1 MKILDWYILKR
12 YFATF
17 GVLMLL
23 FVPIGITANLA
34 EKFDKI
40 KVAPGLEIAL
50 YFVNFTIFFA
60 NMLFPIMLFLSIIWF
75 TSKLASNT
83 EIIAFLSSGVSFWRF
98 LRPYTIGA
106 IVITVIALAL
116 STYIAPA
123 ASKGYNEFVY
133 TYLKNTQKEDKEASE
148 NIFRQINE
156 NEFIY
161 TSKFNKNTKSA
172 NNFLLEHFDG
182 HEMTFKITATSIKY
196 KPEDSTYTL
205 NNYKKRIIT
214 AEGEDIL
221 ESSYKKD
228 TTLPFEFEALTPVTY
243 VAETLNFS
251 ELKEFIKQQKL
262 HGSSN
267 INRYKVEAYRRWSVP
282 ISAFILTI
290 IAVSVS
296 SIKRRGGIGVNLA
309 VGISVAFLYVFLD
322 KIFGTLAE
330 KSSFSPL
337 LAVWIPNIFF
347 GVLAIFL
354 LQKAKR

>member
-1 MKILDWYILKR
+1 M
-12 YFATF
+12 
-17 GVLMLL
+17 MLL

-34 EKFDKI
+34 EKFN
-40 KVAPGLEIAL
+40 KVKAAPGLEIL
-50 YFVNFTIFFA
+50 WYYIDFTIFFA
-60 NMLFPIMLFLSIIWF
+60 NMLFPILLFLSIIWF
-75 TSKLASNT
+75 TSKLADNT

-98 LRPYTIGA
+98 LRPYIIGA
-106 IVITVIALAL
+106 TFITLVAMAL
-116 STYIAPA
+116 STYIAPE

-133 TYLKNTQKEDKEASE
+133 TYLKNTDKEEKEATE

-161 TSKFNKNTKSA
+161 TSKFNKSTRSA
-172 NNFLLEHFDG
+172 NNFLLEHFEG
-182 HEMTFKITATSIKY
+182 HKMTFKITATSIKY
-196 KPEDSTYTL
+196 NPEDTTYTL
-205 NNYKKRIIT
+205 NNYKKRILT
-214 AEGEDIL
+214 NQEDIL
-221 ESSYKKD
+221 ESAYKKD

-243 VAETLNFS
+243 VAETLNYV
-251 ELKEFIKQQKL
+251 ELRDFIRQQKL

-296 SIKRRGGIGVNLA
+296 AIKRRGGIGINLM
-309 VGISVAFLYVFLD
+309 VGIAIAFLYVFLD
-322 KIFGTLAE
+322 KIFGTIAE

-347 GVLAIFL
+347 GFLAVFL

>member
-17 GVLMLL
+17 GVMMLL
-23 FVPIGITANLA
+23 FIPIGITANLA
-34 EKFDKI
+34 EKFNKI
-40 KVAPGLEIAL
+40 KTAPNLEIL
-50 YFVNFTIFFA
+50 EYFVNFTIFFA
-60 NMLFPIMLFLSIIWF
+60 NMLFPILLFLSIIWF
-75 TSKLASNT
+75 TSKLANNS

-98 LRPYTIGA
+98 LRPYVIGA
-106 IVITVIALAL
+106 TTITIIALAL

-133 TYLKNTQKEDKEASE
+133 TYLKDTQKEDREASE
-148 NIFRQINE
+148 NIFRQIND

-161 TSKFNKNTKSA
+161 TTKFNKTTKTAS
-172 NNFLLEHFDG
+172 NFLLEHFEG
-182 HEMTFKITATSIKY
+182 NKMVFKIQATSIKY
-196 KPEDSTYTL
+196 NKIDSTYTL
-205 NNYKKRIIT
+205 NNYKKRIISE
-214 AEGEDIL
+214 EGDIL

-243 VAETLNFS
+243 VAETLNYS
-251 ELKEFIKQQKL
+251 ELMDFIAKQKL

-267 INRYKVEAYRRWSVP
+267 INRYQVEAYRRWSVP

-296 SIKRRGGIGVNLA
+296 AIKRRGGIGVNLM
-309 VGISVAFLYVFLD
+309 VGIAVAFLYVFLD

-347 GVLAIFL
+347 GVLAVFL

>member
-17 GVLMLL
+17 GVMMLL
-23 FVPIGITANLA
+23 FIPIGITANLA
-34 EKFDKI
+34 EKFNRI
-40 KVAPGLEIAL
+40 KEAPGLEIAE

-60 NMLFPIMLFLSIIWF
+60 NMLFPILLFLSIIWF
-75 TSKLASNT
+75 TSKLANNS

-98 LRPYTIGA
+98 LRPYVIGA
-106 IVITVIALAL
+106 TTITLIALAL

-133 TYLKNTQKEDKEASE
+133 TYLKNTKKEDREASE

-161 TSKFNKNTKSA
+161 TTKFNKTTKTA
-172 NNFLLEHFDG
+172 NNFLLEHFEG
-182 HEMTFKITATSIKY
+182 HKMTFKIKATSIKY
-196 KPEDSTYTL
+196 NKIDSTYTL

-214 AEGEDIL
+214 DEEDIL
-221 ESSYKKD
+221 ESAYKKD
-228 TTLPFEFEALTPVTY
+228 TTFPFEFDALTPVTY
-243 VAETLNFS
+243 VAETLNYT
-251 ELKEFIKQQKL
+251 ELKDFIKKQKL

-267 INRYKVEAYRRWSVP
+267 INQYRVEVYRRWSVP

-296 SIKRRGGIGVNLA
+296 AIKRRGGIGVNLM
-309 VGISVAFLYVFLD
+309 VGIAVAFLYVFLD

-347 GVLAIFL
+347 GILALFL